1 MSEAIEQESIPNGQQ
16 VVDEEQ
22 QRAFDELGIIK
33 VKGAFD
39 PTIASDL
46 EIELWRRFEK
56 WGIER
61 GAPESWESLDEA
73 TIRKVMKGT
82 RRVRGL
88 ESIYNANSDQIARTL
103 ARETEFEKQKAL
115 LLLTFSR
122 QHDYIADE
130 VVPSSIWHSDTP
142 NIPGEGLSGVIVLGF
157 INHVQPRGGGTMVI
171 TGSHRLFETSTS
183 AITSKMA
190 KRRLKK
196 YPYFRELLSKKTTD
210 RERFLE
216 EPGYVNDIELKVV
229 ELTGEPGDAYFVNG
243 SMLHTLT
250 RNYQPHPRMMVR
262 GFYGA
267 PKLSTHYK
275 ELFAT
280 RAAKKQFSS
289 SPS

>member
-1 MSEAIEQESIPNGQQ
+1 MSEAIEQESASTEQQ
-16 VVDEEQ
+16 IVDEKQ
-22 QRAFDELGIIK
+22 QRAFDEFGIVK
-33 VKGAFD
+33 VKGVFD
-39 PTIASDL
+39 TKLATDV
-46 EIELWRRFEK
+46 EDELWRRFEK
-56 WGIER
+56 WGIRR
-61 GAPESWESLDEA
+61 GNPASWESLDEA

-82 RRVRGL
+82 RRIRGL
-88 ESIYNANSDQIARTL
+88 ESIYNARSNRIASTL
-103 ARETEFEKQKAL
+103 AREPEFEKQKPL

-122 QHDYIADE
+122 QHHYIADE

-157 INHVQPRGGGTMVI
+157 INHVRPRGGGTMVI

-196 YPYFRELLSKKTTD
+196 YPYFSELLSKKTAD
-210 RERFLE
+210 RERFLK
-216 EPGYVNDIELKVV
+216 EPGFVNDIELRVV

-243 SMLHTLT
+243 SILHTLT
-250 RNYQPHPRMMVR
+250 RNYRPDPRMMVR

-267 PKLSTHYK
+267 PKLATHYK

-280 RAAKKQFSS
+280 RALKKQTAMVES
-289 SPS
+289 

>member
-1 MSEAIEQESIPNGQQ
+1 MSEVIQQ
-16 VVDEEQ
+16 SSDHDAQLTINEEQ
-22 QRAFDELGIIK
+22 QRAFDELGIVK

-39 PTIASDL
+39 LKIATDV
-46 EIELWRRFEK
+46 EDELWRRFEK

-61 GAPESWESLDEA
+61 GVPESWESLDEA
-73 TIRKVMKGT
+73 TIRKVMKAT

-88 ESIYNANSDQIARTL
+88 ESIYNAHSDKIARAL
-103 ARETEFEKQKAL
+103 ARETELEKQKAL

-122 QHDYIADE
+122 QHHYIADE

-142 NIPGEGLSGVIVLGF
+142 NIPGKGLSGVIVLGF
-157 INHVQPRGGGTMVI
+157 INHVRPRGGGTMVI

-196 YPYFRELLSKKTTD
+196 YPYFRALLSKKSAD
-210 RERFLE
+210 RERFLN
-216 EPGYVNDIELKVV
+216 EPGFVNDIELRVV

-243 SMLHTLT
+243 SVLHTIT
-250 RNYQPHPRMMVR
+250 RNYQPDPRMMVR

-267 PKLSTHYK
+267 AKLSTHYK
-275 ELFAT
+275 ALFAA
-280 RAAKKQFSS
+280 RAARQQTATVAS
-289 SPS
+289 

>member
-1 MSEAIEQESIPNGQQ
+1 MAEAIEQALASNTQES
-16 VVDEEQ
+16 VDEK
-22 QRAFDELGIIK
+22 QRRRFDELGIVK

-39 PTIASDL
+39 AKIASDV
-46 EIELWRRFEK
+46 EAELWRRFEK

-61 GAPESWESLDEA
+61 GVPESWESLDEA

-88 ESIYNANSDQIARTL
+88 ESIYNAHSEQIARTL
-103 ARETEFEKQKAL
+103 AGESEFEKQKAL

-122 QHDYIADE
+122 QHHYIADE

-157 INHVQPRGGGTMVI
+157 INHVRPRGGGTMVI

-196 YPYFRELLSKKTTD
+196 YPYFRELLSTKTAD
-210 RERFLE
+210 RERFLK
-216 EPGYVNDIELKVV
+216 EPGFVNDIELQVV

-243 SMLHTLT
+243 SVLHTLT
-250 RNYQPHPRMMVR
+250 RNYQPDPRMMVR

-267 PKLSTHYK
+267 SKLSTHYK
-275 ELFAT
+275 ELFAA
-280 RAAKKQFSS
+280 RAAKKRAVPAGS
-289 SPS
+289 